1 MNYCSEGGGGV
12 LNEVRL
18 GYNIIWTS
26 RNFRD
31 GPFIFGGVARQRKYK
46 KVKNQETRSLKTT
59 AKLIVTTCIAFS

>member
-31 GPFIFGGVARQRKYK
+31 GPFIFGGVARQR
-46 KVKNQETRSLKTT
+46 
-59 AKLIVTTCIAFS
+59 

>member
-31 GPFIFGGVARQRKYK
+31 GPFILGGVARQRK